1 MYLPA
6 AAPPFNLQAT
16 QANASAPVEVS
27 WSPPPGGA
35 ATITGYRIFY
45 DGRKRV
51 HSYHPLCSMILSL
64 AIKLNLDLGQ
74 ETKVGQVLS
83 IHAESSTSQ
92 LLGDLITVKFSS
104 ELYLMLIVLS
114 SS

>member
-1 MYLPA
+1 
-6 AAPPFNLQAT
+6 
-16 QANASAPVEVS
+16 
-27 WSPPPGGA
+27 
-35 ATITGYRIFY
+35 
-45 DGRKRV
+45 
-51 HSYHPLCSMILSL
+51 MILSL

-114 SS
+114 SSWQHLKLYPTLVVIVTVTALGIVIFLVVLIAL